1 MKIYALGVLF
11 LSLPMVMNGQDTSD
25 NYSFK
30 SHGFFQV
37 QGGLHLPFTSGNR
50 SKLIQPNFGVGLG
63 GWFSPALGARINAE
77 GLNSK
82 VRYAD
87 KYQSF
92 HYLTIGVD
100 AMLNLSPLFVQNN
113 NPRNNLYLVGGIGV
127 TRRGKQKFEDIHNES
142 KLIHNFRVG
151 VGYEYRIAKPLSL
164 SLEYRLNSADDK
176 FDVYLNNKDD
186 WHSSLLVGVA
196 YNFAYAKKPYATPIE
211 PRTKVSTGDYL
222 TLYEQ
227 AQQEIDKRMGIW
239 MQRMQGESKDEFRL
253 RTNPQALEAQ
263 RLTYANAVYKEFA
276 EKTNH
281 TLGERLTAANVSLA
295 RQTMKLDFDA
305 MPSLTFPITL
315 EQARALT
322 QAYGSDYKKWPFERD
337 STKYKLRPDDTF
349 EITHARL
356 ILPTNEKID
365 SYNPYDNLSQL
376 KNLEGESLLTIADIH
391 KDLQNQEILEKIRNK
406 ALEAFDKNYTLDNT
420 TIQVGTEPMPT
431 TAGLDYKVKYVYQ
444 ANEGFSVKNDFAPG
458 RYEADRSVASRAM
471 LSIITQSLAD
481 PTFAKFLRDGKELH
495 INYSGSADAKPVRNP
510 IAYNGR
516 YGDIKEQVKVNGK
529 TQTLSVTKAE
539 GIKSNEELSL
549 VRAKSVRDYIHT
561 NIPAIDKMK
570 VIEDYNVNVSENEGS
585 EYRRVAVELIF
596 RNVHDAFK

>member
-11 LSLPMVMNGQDTSD
+11 LSLPMIMNGQNTSD
-25 NYSFK
+25 KYSFH
-30 SHGFFQV
+30 SHGFFQG
-37 QGGLHLPFTSGNR
+37 QGGLHLPFTGGNR

-92 HYLTIGVD
+92 NYFTIGLD
-100 AMLNLSPLFVQNN
+100 AMLNLSPLFVQDN
-113 NPRNNLYLVGGIGV
+113 NPRNNLYLLGGIGL
-127 TRRGKQKFEDIHNES
+127 TRRGEQNFADIHNDG
-142 KLIHNFRVG
+142 KLMHNLRVG
-151 VGYEYRIAKPLSL
+151 VGYEYRIAKPISL
-164 SLEYRLNSADDK
+164 SLEYRFNNTSDE
-176 FDVYLNNKDD
+176 FDAYMNNKDD
-186 WHSSLLVGVA
+186 WHSSLLLGVA
-196 YNFAYAKKPYATPIE
+196 YNFAYAKKPYATPVE
-211 PRTKVSTGDYL
+211 PRMKVSTGNL
-222 TLYEQ
+222 SLYEQ
-227 AQQEIDKRMGIW
+227 AKQEIDKRMGVW

-253 RTNPQALEAQ
+253 RTNPQAMEAQ

-295 RQTMKLDFDA
+295 RKIMQLDFDE
-305 MPSLTFPITL
+305 MPSYTFPITR
-315 EQARALT
+315 EQAQALI
-322 QAYGSDYKKWPFERD
+322 QAYGTDYKKWPFERE
-337 STKYKLRPDDTF
+337 STKYELHTDDTF
-349 EITHARL
+349 EITNARL
-356 ILPTNEKID
+356 ILPSGEKID
-365 SYNPYDNLSQL
+365 GYNPYDNLSNL
-376 KNLEGESLLTIADIH
+376 KNLEGESLLTIADLH

-406 ALEAFDKNYTLDNT
+406 AVEAFAKDYVLDNT

-431 TAGLDYKVKYVYQ
+431 TAGIDYKVKYVYQ

-481 PTFAKFLRDGKELH
+481 PTFAKFLQGGKELH
-495 INYSGSADAKPVRNP
+495 IIYSGSADAKPVRNP

-539 GIKSNEELSL
+539 GIKTNEELSL

-561 NIPAIDKMK
+561 NVPAINNMK
-570 VIEDYNVNVSENEGS
+570 VTEDYNVNVSDNEGS
-585 EYRRVAVELIF
+585 EFRRVAVELIF
-596 RNVHDAFK
+596 RDVRDAFK